1 MKSNIGLHSSKLIC
15 KRPNFSPCKRFNCTT
30 GDVEGI
36 VQCLQKKAELTVGSS
51 FGSSAIF
58 FKTRRF
64 PPPSHGGFG
73 FIGRIS
79 SVFEIQHDLTK
90 EANHVNSKIDL

>member
-1 MKSNIGLHSSKLIC
+1 LPK
-15 KRPNFSPCKRFNCTT
+15 
-30 GDVEGI
+30 E
-36 VQCLQKKAELTVGSS
+36 KAELPKTS

-58 FKTRRF
+58 PRKTRRF

-79 SVFEIQHDLTK
+79 FVFEIQYDLIK
-90 EANHVNSKIDL
+90 VVDFVNMENQIVKIISLRITPWNLV